1 MYRTDNLSQ
10 LLVIYK
16 MTVHVFTHERDLIL
30 INLYTIL
37 FSFMTIH
44 VHVTPATNIWFEKLT
59 IRFIRLL
66 LQWKNYDLTTI
77 IGVFSVPYGFT
88 IRIECLLR
96 FIKTMHNLCVFF
108 LI

>member
-44 VHVTPATNIWFEKLT
+44 VHVTPATNIWFGKLT
-59 IRFIRLL
+59 IRC
-66 LQWKNYDLTTI
+66 I
-77 IGVFSVPYGFT
+77 I
-88 IRIECLLR
+88 IALAMEKL
-96 FIKTMHNLCVFF
+96 
-108 LI
+108 